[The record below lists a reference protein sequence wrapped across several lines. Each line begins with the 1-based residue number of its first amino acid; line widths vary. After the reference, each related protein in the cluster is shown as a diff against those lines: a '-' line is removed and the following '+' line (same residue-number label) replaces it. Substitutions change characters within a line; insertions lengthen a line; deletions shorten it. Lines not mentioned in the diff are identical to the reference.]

1 MCCVN
6 TSSKRSNID
15 YTLGYFITLNKPFV
29 QSTHRNIVL
38 SDTFLNTYLTYL
50 KTAKKFNLNFGNM
63 MKSLCNLI
71 DV

>member
-1 MCCVN
+1 MRYDKSTEKSQCLNDMHAWLYNNICLCVFACCVN

-38 SDTFLNTYLTYL
+38 SDT
-50 KTAKKFNLNFGNM
+50 
-63 MKSLCNLI
+63 
-71 DV
+71 

>member
-1 MCCVN
+1 MRYDKSTEKSQCLNDMHACLCVFACCVN

-38 SDTFLNTYLTYL
+38 SDT
-50 KTAKKFNLNFGNM
+50 
-63 MKSLCNLI
+63 
-71 DV
+71 